1 MRSGLPRGLALVATV
16 AAGTLLIACG
26 GDDDELTK
34 AQFIQQADAICKKGN
49 QRIDAAAEQV
59 FSGNREPTKAELE
72 QFASETLIP
81 DIQRQVDDVRA
92 LDEPSDDEDQVNA
105 FLDSA
110 QAELDKGKEDPLYM
124 ASDESFQRTNEL
136 GQRYGF
142 EVCAED

>member
-1 MRSGLPRGLALVATV
+1 MRSGLGLALIATV
-16 AAGTLLIACG
+16 AAGTLLTACG

-59 FSGNREPTKAELE
+59 FSSGKEPSKAQLE

-110 QAELDKGKEDPLYM
+110 QAELDKGKQDPLYM
-124 ASDESFQRTNEL
+124 TTDESFQKTNQL
-136 GQRYGF
+136 GQQYGF
-142 EVCAED
+142 KICSQD